1 MRDMGLLAE
10 ILTRVAADEPS
21 EVLVATERPLTLV
34 CGNDMRMLAG
44 VADDDVFV
52 ALGELLTP
60 AQEAELIVAR
70 RVDFELVIEERAW
83 RVTAETATDEIII
96 RAQPK
101 RAADGLGADEVVVIF
116 PDAWASEAREDIDVD
131 VDIDVVEEVAAP
143 IKLPARR
150 SRGRGRGGRKGATS
164 GRQLL
169 ETVSRGTLCFLHW
182 GVGLGASVARE
193 MHRSVIV
200 IGEGDTPSSM
210 AGALASLEEDGV
222 VVLAVE
228 DPSPWLA
235 WVLRRAEEGRRVLIE
250 TRAISHEGAR
260 RILLGVDASA
270 RAEAWL
276 DVLHVTSVELRDGRW
291 SVVA

>member
-44 VADDDVFV
+44 VADDDVFS

-60 AQEAELIVAR
+60 SQQAELIVAR
-70 RVDFELVIEERAW
+70 RVDFELVIGERAW

-96 RAQPK
+96 RAQPQ
-101 RAADGLGADEVVVIF
+101 RSADGLGADEVVVIF
-116 PDAWASEAREDIDVD
+116 PDAWASETRGEDIDVD
-131 VDIDVVEEVAAP
+131 IEVEEVSAP

-150 SRGRGRGGRKGATS
+150 ARGRGRGGRKGATS

-169 ETVSRGTLCFLHW
+169 DTVSRGTVCFLHW

-193 MHRSVIV
+193 MHRSVLV
-200 IGEGDTPSSM
+200 IGEGETPLSV

-222 VVLAVE
+222 VVVAVE

-235 WVLRRAEEGRRVLIE
+235 WVLRRAEEGRRVLVE
-250 TRAISHEGAR
+250 TRATSHEGAR

-276 DVLHVTSVELRDGRW
+276 DALHVASVELRDGRW

>member
-44 VADDDVFV
+44 VADDDVFA

-70 RVDFELVIEERAW
+70 RVDFELVIDERTW
-83 RVTAETATDEIII
+83 RITAETATDEIII
-96 RAQPK
+96 RAQPQ
-101 RAADGLGADEVVVIF
+101 RPADGLGADEVVVIF
-116 PDAWASEAREDIDVD
+116 PDAWATESRGEDIDVD
-131 VDIDVVEEVAAP
+131 IEVEEVAAP

-150 SRGRGRGGRKGATS
+150 ARGRGRTRKSATS

-169 ETVSRGTLCFLHW
+169 DTVSRGTVCFLHW

-193 MHRSVIV
+193 MHRSVLV
-200 IGEGDTPSSM
+200 IGEGDTPPSVG
-210 AGALASLEEDGV
+210 GALASLEEDGV
-222 VVLAVE
+222 VVVAVE

-235 WVLRRAEEGRRVLIE
+235 WLLRRAEEGRRVLVE
-250 TRAISHEGAR
+250 TRATSHEGAR

-276 DVLHVTSVELRDGRW
+276 DALHVTSVELRGGRW